1 MTNKRYALYV
11 EEGKYLESWGEETQ
25 KAKLTNDFNEATTFT
40 SFEEADKEANK
51 LNSDVVMVVEVTHLK
66 PTIICC

>member
-11 EEGKYLESWGEETQ
+11 EEGKYLASWSEETP
-25 KAKLTNDFNEATTFT
+25 KIKLTNDFNEATTFT
-40 SFEEADKEANK
+40 SFEEANK
-51 LNSDVVMVVEVTHLK
+51 LNPDVVMVVEVTHLK

>member
-1 MTNKRYALYV
+1 MTNKKYALYI
-11 EEGKYLESWGEETQ
+11 EEGKYLESWSEETQ
-25 KAKLTNDFNEATTFT
+25 KCKLTNDFNEATTFT

-51 LNSDVVMVVEVTHLK
+51 LKSDVVMVVEVTHLK

>member
-11 EEGKYLESWGEETQ
+11 EEGKYLASWSEETQ
-25 KAKLTNDFNEATTFT
+25 KIKLTNDFNEATTFT
-40 SFEEADKEANK
+40 SFEEANKEANK
-51 LNSDVVMVVEVTHLK
+51 LNPDVVMVVEVTHLK

>member
-1 MTNKRYALYV
+1 MINKRYALYV
-11 EEGKYLESWGEETQ
+11 EEGKYLESWSEETK

-51 LNSDVVMVVEVTHLK
+51 LNSDVVMVMEVTHLK
-66 PTIICC
+66 PTIIYC

>member
-25 KAKLTNDFNEATTFT
+25 KAKFTNDFNEATTFT

>member
-1 MTNKRYALYV
+1 MTTKKYALYI
-11 EEGKYLESWGEETQ
+11 EEGKYLETWDEESKHVKT
-25 KAKLTNDFNEATTFT
+25 TTDHSEAPKFT

-51 LNSDVVMVVEVTHLK
+51 LNRDVVMVVEVTHLK

>member
-11 EEGKYLESWGEETQ
+11 EEGKYLESWSEE
-25 KAKLTNDFNEATTFT
+25 KKIKPTNDFNEATTFT

>member
-1 MTNKRYALYV
+1 MTNKKYALYI
-11 EEGKYLESWGEETQ
+11 EEGKYLESWSEET
-25 KAKLTNDFNEATTFT
+25 KKCKLTNDFKEATTFT

-51 LNSDVVMVVEVTHLK
+51 LKSDVVMVVEVTHLK

>member
-1 MTNKRYALYV
+1 K
-11 EEGKYLESWGEETQ
+11 KI
-25 KAKLTNDFNEATTFT
+25 KPTNDFNEATTFT

>member
-11 EEGKYLESWGEETQ
+11 EDGKYLESWSEET
-25 KAKLTNDFNEATTFT
+25 KNAKLTNDFNEATTFT
-40 SFEEADKEANK
+40 SFEEADREANK
-51 LNSDVVMVVEVTHLK
+51 LNPDAVMVVEVTHLK

>member
-11 EEGKYLESWGEETQ
+11 EEGKYLESWSEEIK
-25 KAKLTNDFNEATTFT
+25 KAKLTNDFNEATIFT
-40 SFEEADKEANK
+40 SFEEADREANK
-51 LNSDVVMVVEVTHLK
+51 LNPDVVMVVEVTHLK